1 MNDLKVSELHNP
13 DQYCIIQLVCTSGIH
28 NVANVTTAHTTV
40 WQYSVMVVCVSGREV
55 FIINSGVDV
64 PLVGE
69 KLNSSSEGQETNKTT
84 NYHTSGLIPSANTHA
99 RTTYIHLARL
109 NHLQ

>member
-1 MNDLKVSELHNP
+1 MGELHNP
-13 DQYCIIQLVCTSGIH
+13 DQHCIIRLVCTSGTH

-64 PLVGE
+64 PLVAE
-69 KLNSSSEGQETNKTT
+69 KLNSSSEE
-84 NYHTSGLIPSANTHA
+84 
-99 RTTYIHLARL
+99 R
-109 NHLQ
+109 